1 MFECSSRKMGS
12 GVEQKMENGEEL
24 ASLLDVLPRVEFCCV
39 YGSSLLTNSHDKKTM
54 VDYILGVSDP
64 MQWHSEN
71 LEMNK
76 DHYAS
81 WMVHLGGSK
90 LITEVADEIGVGV
103 HFNPFVSWNDRMIK
117 YGVVRMHDLVQD
129 ILNWERF
136 YFSGRLQKP
145 VHILVDNLDIR
156 NVNSVN
162 LKAAMS
168 AALLLLPPKFT
179 EVELY
184 ARICSLSYMGDLRM
198 LFAEDRNKVQK
209 IVKGQFNLFHSMYKP
224 FLDDYAAKDLLRFS
238 SWSDNHGIIIQTGT
252 CIYHIIAY
260 YRSPLRIMIR
270 MVLLPYHSLLK
281 DYGLSAAGSFVSSLP
296 QTVRTRMG
304 MKLGEK
310 RKLAESGRT
319 INEVVINSREEAAE
333 CMRKVVR
340 RIVMVSSAR
349 QAIAGLLAAG
359 GVNAVRYL
367 ARKMVKDW
375 SSFSQD
381 TSVTCSVI
389 ASFFFIGM

>member
-1 MFECSSRKMGS
+1 MEFLVVIPFSKRQSKDELLPLTASRKMGS

-238 SWSDNHGIIIQTGT
+238 SWSDNHGIIIQ
-252 CIYHIIAY
+252 
-260 YRSPLRIMIR
+260 
-270 MVLLPYHSLLK
+270 